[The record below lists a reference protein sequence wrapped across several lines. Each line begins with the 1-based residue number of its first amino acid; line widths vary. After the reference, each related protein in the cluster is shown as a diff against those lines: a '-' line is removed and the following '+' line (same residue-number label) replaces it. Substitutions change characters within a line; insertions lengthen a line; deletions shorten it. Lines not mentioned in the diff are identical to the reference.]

1 MIGCDMN
8 HVPYNGAIKN
18 ALSAVLDDRWL
29 CPLCNNQ
36 WETNSQLCSYIQV
49 IYKCIHFEVIN

>member
-36 WETNSQLCSYIQV
+36 WETNS
-49 IYKCIHFEVIN
+49 